1 MMLRGFLTLVVL
13 VAASPAFA
21 EVCDKERPR
30 WNPADGRVNV
40 FEELYFFLTSPVGIG
55 LIALIATTL
64 YFRKRWLSFLCAGL
78 VFTIATITTL
88 NWFWLGDSII
98 TAAFNEGCRTSPIVT
113 IGVLVLL
120 SAWLAQYGRPRVT
133 QRLNTIDLGDD
144 LDDVEMLMAIE
155 ETFGIK
161 IEDEEAEKLV
171 TVGNL
176 YHLVTKKL
184 EHKTE
189 FDPIWALVCQ
199 ISREHSGSRDP
210 IDKNTT
216 FFPKF
221 AEQRETPTTFQ

>member
-1 MMLRGFLTLVVL
+1 MVRGFLTLVVL
-13 VAASPAFA
+13 VTASPAFA

-30 WNPADGRVNV
+30 WNPTDGRVNL
-40 FEELYFFLTSPVGIG
+40 FEEMYFFLTSPVGIG
-55 LIALIATTL
+55 LIALIAATL
-64 YFRKRWLSFLCAGL
+64 YFRKRWLSLLCAAL
-78 VFTIATITTL
+78 VFTVAAITVL
-88 NWFWLGDSII
+88 NWFWLGDSIV
-98 TAAFNEGCRTSPIVT
+98 TAAYKEGCRASPIVT
-113 IGVLVLL
+113 VGVLVLL

-171 TVGNL
+171 TLGDL
-176 YHLVTKKL
+176 YDLVAKKL
-184 EHKTE
+184 EHKTD

-210 IDKNTT
+210 IDKKTT

-221 AEQRETPTTFQ
+221 AEERKTPPTSR

>member
-1 MMLRGFLTLVVL
+1 MVRGFLTLVVL
-13 VAASPAFA
+13 VTASPAFA

-30 WNPADGRVNV
+30 WNPTDGRVNL
-40 FEELYFFLTSPVGIG
+40 FEEMYFFLTSPVGIG
-55 LIALIATTL
+55 LIALIAATL
-64 YFRKRWLSFLCAGL
+64 YFRKRWLSLLCAAL
-78 VFTIATITTL
+78 VFTVAAITVL
-88 NWFWLGDSII
+88 NWFWLGDSIV
-98 TAAFNEGCRTSPIVT
+98 TAAYKEGCRASPIVT
-113 IGVLVLL
+113 VGVLVLL
-120 SAWLAQYGRPRVT
+120 SAWLAQYGRPRVI

-171 TVGNL
+171 TLGDL
-176 YHLVTKKL
+176 YDLVAKKL
-184 EHKTE
+184 EHKTD

-210 IDKNTT
+210 IDKKTT

-221 AEQRETPTTFQ
+221 AEERKTPPTSR

>member
-1 MMLRGFLTLVVL
+1 MVRSLLTLVVSL
-13 VAASPAFA
+13 MASPAFA

-40 FEELYFFLTSPVGIG
+40 FEELYLFLTSPLGIG

-64 YFRKRWLSFLCAGL
+64 YFRRRWLSLLCAAL
-78 VFTIATITTL
+78 IFTVATIVAL
-88 NWFWLGDSII
+88 NWFWLGDGII
-98 TAAFNEGCRTSPIVT
+98 TAAFNEGCRASPIVT

-120 SAWLAQYGRPRVT
+120 SVWLAQYGRPRVT

-161 IEDEEAEKLV
+161 IEDKEAEKLV
-171 TVGNL
+171 TVGDL
-176 YHLVTKKL
+176 YDLVTKKL
-184 EHKTE
+184 EHKTD

-210 IDKNTT
+210 IDKSTT

-221 AEQRETPTTFQ
+221 AEERETPTTSQ

>member
-1 MMLRGFLTLVVL
+1 MVRGFLTLVVL
-13 VAASPAFA
+13 VTASPAFA

-30 WNPADGRVNV
+30 WNPTDGRVNL
-40 FEELYFFLTSPVGIG
+40 FEEMYFFLTSPVGIG
-55 LIALIATTL
+55 LIALIAATL
-64 YFRKRWLSFLCAGL
+64 YFRKRWLSLLCAAL
-78 VFTIATITTL
+78 VFTVAAITVL
-88 NWFWLGDSII
+88 NWFWLGDSIV
-98 TAAFNEGCRTSPIVT
+98 TAAYKEGCRASPIVT
-113 IGVLVLL
+113 VGVLVLL

-171 TVGNL
+171 TLGDL
-176 YHLVTKKL
+176 YDLVAKKL
-184 EHKTE
+184 EHKTD

-210 IDKNTT
+210 IDKKTT
-216 FFPKF
+216 FSPKF
-221 AEQRETPTTFQ
+221 AEERKTPPTSR

>member
-1 MMLRGFLTLVVL
+1 MLRGFLILVML
-13 VAASPAFA
+13 VMTSPAFA

-30 WNPADGRVNV
+30 WNPADGRVNA
-40 FEELYFFLTSPVGIG
+40 FEKLYFFLISPVGIG
-55 LIALIATTL
+55 LVILIAATL

-78 VFTIATITTL
+78 VFTVAAITAL

-98 TAAFNEGCRTSPIVT
+98 AAAYKEGCRASPVVT
-113 IGVLVLL
+113 VGVLVLL
-120 SAWLAQYGRPRVT
+120 SIWLAQYGRPRVT

-171 TVGNL
+171 TVGDL
-176 YHLVTKKL
+176 YDLAKMKL
-184 EHKTE
+184 EDKSD

-199 ISREHSGSRDP
+199 IAREHSGSRDP
-210 IDKNTT
+210 IDRKTT

-221 AEQRETPTTFQ
+221 AEERETPPTYQ